1 MKNILV
7 IIFLLVYLLYSKF
20 IYSIEINVKKD
31 LTFLKK
37 NDQAL
42 FLKNCEKSKIILETS
57 ECLNFLGIK
66 LFLIGYRN
74 QNISGLE
81 LESLYSK
88 AINYLEIASENGS
101 KQALKN
107 LGWIFSN
114 KELSFFDLE
123 KSSLYFSKSNKAE
136 IIKRKN
142 LDKNTEKKEVNRTI
156 NYSDIILAITLIKKI
171 EIYFEATKSKKN
183 KYLTIEQYNDAKNSF
198 KRIIEKKQVT
208 KETLVEL
215 EKKVLESSVLIFSF
229 LKDDIKT
236 FNKENFNQAQQ
247 TLEKLKFLSK
257 N

>member
-1 MKNILV
+1 M
-7 IIFLLVYLLYSKF
+7 
-20 IYSIEINVKKD
+20 
-31 LTFLKK
+31 
-37 NDQAL
+37 
-42 FLKNCEKSKIILETS
+42 
-57 ECLNFLGIK
+57 
-66 LFLIGYRN
+66 
-74 QNISGLE
+74 
-81 LESLYSK
+81 
-88 AINYLEIASENGS
+88 
-101 KQALKN
+101 
-107 LGWIFSN
+107 GWIFSN

-123 KSSLYFSKSNKAE
+123 KSSLYFNKSNKAE

-142 LDKNTEKKEVNRTI
+142 LDKNTEKKEENRTI

-236 FNKENFNQAQQ
+236 FNKENFNQAHQ
-247 TLEKLKFLSK
+247 TLEKLKFLLK